1 MDAANYVMLATAD
14 DDVGLASFE
23 TLAAAG
29 QDAADRQG
37 VMVTTRDAVTDEV
50 LASFEPG

>member
-1 MDAANYVMLATAD
+1 MDATNYAMLATAD

-29 QDAADRQG
+29 QDAADRLG
-37 VMVTTRDAVTDEV
+37 VPLTTRDAVPDEV
-50 LASFEPG
+50 VASFEPG